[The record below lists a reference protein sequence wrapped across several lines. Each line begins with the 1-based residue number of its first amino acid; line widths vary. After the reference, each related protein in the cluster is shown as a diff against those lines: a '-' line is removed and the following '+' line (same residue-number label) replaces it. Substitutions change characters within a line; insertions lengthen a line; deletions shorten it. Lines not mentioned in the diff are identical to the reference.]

1 MEIKEYLFESPYR
14 SAVQVGRLDPS
25 STKEVKKEEQPNT
38 KELVDLATKRE
49 QNPLAT
55 KNTIVGD
62 NKIDTYV

>member
-25 STKEVKKEEQPNT
+25 SIKETKSEQPDT
-38 KELVDLATKRE
+38 KELIDLTKKGE

-55 KNTIVGD
+55 KSIVVGD